1 LDSFRVGIVGCG
13 TVGSGVVELLLENRE
28 TIESRIGRKIKIAF
42 VADRDTE
49 KPKKLGIPDEKIFS
63 DAFKALDVECDAVVE
78 LVGGTTF
85 AKEIVKTA
93 IKRKRHVVTAN
104 KALLADYGEEIF
116 KLARENGVSVK
127 FEASVGGGIPVI
139 KAVREGLVGNR
150 IKAIYGIINGTA
162 NFILTEMSQRGI
174 SFEEALREA
183 QEKGYAEADP
193 SLDVDGYDAAHKIAI
208 LSSIAFCRWIR
219 TEDVFVDG
227 IRDLTP
233 LDVEI
238 AKEEF
243 GYAVKLLAISK
254 VSGGEVEVRVHP
266 TMIPEGNI
274 LSSVNDVFNAC
285 LVEGDFVGRTLYY
298 GKGAGRRPTASAVV
312 SDIVDLALGNT
323 FSVPEC
329 LFKENREIKLKKP
342 NEFVSSF
349 YLRFTA
355 VDRPGVLARI
365 AEILGREN
373 ISIKS
378 ALQKNIEFNGGVPIV
393 MTTHP
398 AKKSQ
403 IERAVEEIDRMDV
416 IVKPTFVCMVEELQ

>member
-1 LDSFRVGIVGCG
+1 MDSFRVGIVGCG
-13 TVGSGVVELLLENRE
+13 TVGGGVVELLLENGE
-28 TIESRIGRKIKIAF
+28 TIESRIGRKIEIAF
-42 VADRDTE
+42 VVDRDTE
-49 KPKKLGIPDEKIFS
+49 KPKKLGIPAEKIFA

-116 KLARENGVSVK
+116 KLAKENGVSVK

-208 LSSIAFCRWIR
+208 LSSLAFCRWIR
-219 TEDVFVDG
+219 TEEVFVDG

-266 TMIPEGNI
+266 TMIPEENI